1 MKHNKD
7 SYREDVQCAEKFVG
21 YFCILCMIFSM
32 CIILSCS
39 RNNSKQYEVVVG
51 EAYLDENDSEN
62 DSVSVALEQ
71 CLDDVQNKC
80 KGVIDY
86 ALTLEHENARL
97 HTLVQEL
104 KSERKN

>member
-1 MKHNKD
+1 MKNNKD
-7 SYREDVQCAEKFVG
+7 SYRQDVQCAEKFVG

-32 CIILSCS
+32 CIILSCC
-39 RNNSKQYEVVVG
+39 RGNSKQYEVIVG
-51 EAYLDENDSEN
+51 EAYLDES

-97 HTLVQEL
+97 HKLVQEL